1 MCIME
6 IHEDSTRSGM
16 IQAIAHNLSTID
28 RDLDM
33 LLKVALSRKDVEL
46 GVFAG
51 RVQERVHAAYADAL
65 DEFGISL
72 AEVTMDPE
80 GHIHHTL
87 HEHDENGHHGTER
100 AFLAEMHKATQEAQK
115 DETR

>member
-6 IHEDSTRSGM
+6 IHEHASKSSM

-33 LLKVALSRKDVEL
+33 LRNVAIARKDHEMHDWTNRLQNV
-46 GVFAG
+46 
-51 RVQERVHAAYADAL
+51 VHAAYADAL
-65 DEFGISL
+65 AEFGMSL
-72 AEVTMDPE
+72 ADVVM
-80 GHIHHTL
+80 
-87 HEHDENGHHGTER
+87 DENGHMPHMHGNENLSALLDRTTR
-100 AFLAEMHKATQEAQK
+100 EAQK

>member
-6 IHEDSTRSGM
+6 IHEESTRSAM

-33 LLKVALSRKDVEL
+33 LRKVAESRKDLDLLQWAESL
-46 GVFAG
+46 
-51 RVQERVHAAYADAL
+51 QDTVHREYADAL
-65 DEFGISL
+65 MEFGLSI
-72 AEVTMDPE
+72 AEVLEDP
-80 GHIHHTL
+80 
-87 HEHDENGHHGTER
+87 NGHMPHVHDIHGNERQFADLITEVTNE
-100 AFLAEMHKATQEAQK
+100 AKA